1 MFRVQTRGLG
11 YLGYVTLITWL
22 TMTIEEPRP
31 ELLRE
36 FDVVFQAIAQAL
48 KTAAEQRSVTPAQG
62 AAELLGL
69 KEQGDGKPSQTRVW
83 EKTEAGVS
91 LWLQWHW
98 YDQSHPF
105 SIQPDMNK
113 LKLEMRQ
120 GSAVLR
126 QAEASFED

>member
-1 MFRVQTRGLG
+1 MA
-11 YLGYVTLITWL
+11 
-22 TMTIEEPRP
+22 IEESRP

-36 FDVVFQAIAQAL
+36 FETAFEAIAQSL
-48 KTAAEQRSVTPAQG
+48 TTTAEQRSVIPAQS

-69 KEQGDGKPSQTRVW
+69 KEQGDGKPSKTHVW
-83 EKTEAGVS
+83 ERTEGDLT

-105 SIQPDMNK
+105 SNQPDMNK

-126 QAEASFED
+126 RAEARYED

>member
-1 MFRVQTRGLG
+1 MA
-11 YLGYVTLITWL
+11 
-22 TMTIEEPRP
+22 IEESRP

-36 FDVVFQAIAQAL
+36 FENAFEAIAQTL
-48 KTAAEQRSVTPAQG
+48 STVAAQRSVVPAQC

-69 KEQGDGKPSQTRVW
+69 KEQGDGRPSQTHVW
-83 EKTEAGVS
+83 ERTEGGLS
-91 LWLQWHW
+91 LLLQWHW
-98 YDQSHPF
+98 FDQSHPF

-126 QAEASFED
+126 RA